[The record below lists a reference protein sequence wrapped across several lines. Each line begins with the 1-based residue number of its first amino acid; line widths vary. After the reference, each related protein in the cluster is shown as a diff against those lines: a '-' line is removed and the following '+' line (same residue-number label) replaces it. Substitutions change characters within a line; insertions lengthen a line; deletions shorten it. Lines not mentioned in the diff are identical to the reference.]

1 MDQMERLLN
10 ASMVLSGA
18 LILSVLLSLRRA
30 HIRVEYS
37 VSWLAAGLAVLIL
50 SRWQGALRFLGSVF
64 GISYPPAV
72 LMSIAMGLF
81 LVVLY
86 RFSMIISA
94 LKDNNIALA
103 QRVSILEY
111 HIDALRENR
120 EEAQA
125 Q

>member
-1 MDQMERLLN
+1 MDQMERLLT
-10 ASMVLSGA
+10 ASMLLSAA

-37 VSWLAAGLAVLIL
+37 VSWLAAGLVVLVL
-50 SRWQGALRFLGSVF
+50 SRWQAALQWLGSVF

-81 LVVLY
+81 LIVLY
-86 RFSMIISA
+86 RISMIISA

-103 QRVSILEY
+103 QRVAILEF
-111 HIDALRENR
+111 HLRSFHEKTKDH
-120 EEAQA
+120 
-125 Q
+125 